1 MLWGYGG
8 LCAQLLA
15 ESASPTESAA
25 TAISASLNE
34 SAACPENTVF
44 AKVTGIAKVVDPAV
58 ISSGALL
65 APVYCGHSIE
75 FFMGVGAHDVLSVMG
90 CGWC

>member
-1 MLWGYGG
+1 MLWCCGG
-8 LCAQLLA
+8 LCVQLFTKFA
-15 ESASPTESAA
+15 APTESAA
-25 TAISASLNE
+25 TAKSASINE
-34 SAACPENTVF
+34 SAACPKNTVF

-75 FFMGVGAHDVLSVMG
+75 FFMGVGVHCGLSVKG
-90 CGWC
+90 